1 MKAIVYR
8 EYGSPDA
15 LRCEDVPQPTPGDA
29 EVLLRVRAVALN
41 PLDWHFMR
49 GTPYIGRLALGLRKP
64 RMMRPGKDVAGEVE
78 VVGKSVTQLVPGD
91 AVFGTCRGALAEY
104 ACASASAVA
113 PKPKSVT
120 FEHAASVPIAGLTAL
135 QGLRD
140 RAQVKPGHRV
150 LINGAAG
157 GVGTF
162 AVQIAKMLGAEVTG
176 VCSTRNVDLVRSLGA
191 DRVVDY
197 TREDFTKVGKRY
209 DVLFDC
215 VGNRSLADCRRV
227 LERKGIYLAVGGP
240 IGRWIGPLDRVLGT
254 LALSPFVSQKLI
266 PFVARS
272 SREDLTTLGQ
282 LLESGTARPVIDA
295 SFRLS
300 EAVAAM
306 RRMASGHARGKIVLT
321 VP

>member
-15 LRCEDVPQPTPGDA
+15 LRCEDVPQPTPGDT
-29 EVLLRVRAVALN
+29 EVLLRVRAAALN

-64 RMMRPGKDVAGEVE
+64 RMTRPGRDVAGEVE
-78 VVGKSVTQLVPGD
+78 AVGKSVTQLVPGD

-113 PKPKSVT
+113 PKPKGVS
-120 FEHAASVPIAGLTAL
+120 FEQAASVPIAGLTAL

-162 AVQIAKMLGAEVTG
+162 AVQVAKALGAEVTG
-176 VCSTRNVDLVRSLGA
+176 VCSTRNVDLVRPLGA

-197 TREDFTKVGKRY
+197 TQEDFTKVGIRY

-215 VGNRSLADCRRV
+215 VGSRSLADCRRV
-227 LERKGIYLAVGGP
+227 LEPKGIYVAVGGA
-240 IGRWIGPLDRVLGT
+240 IGRWIGPLDRVLRT
-254 LALSPFVSQKLI
+254 LALSPFVSQKLAL
-266 PFVARS
+266 FVAQP

-282 LLESGTARPVIDA
+282 WLESGTVRPVIDA
-295 SFRLS
+295 TFRLS